1 MVAKKCAHKHKGK
14 YRVSFHEEQH
24 RKSIASMAKTTAR
37 ENDFNAVR
45 RNMQNM

>member
-1 MVAKKCAHKHKGK
+1 MIAKKCAHRTKGK

-24 RKSIASMAKTTAR
+24 RKSIASMAKTAAR